1 MKRSVPGH
9 IIVPSGPRRASREGQ
24 ESQAAASA
32 TNDAENQLGSESK
45 QCPENDTCQNPATAI
60 AFFEPLEVFLESLG
74 QMCQTLC
81 GFSHFETILTLFH
94 AEHIEISANAIDSFG
109 EHFQIGSE
117 LRNLLRGRR
126 PPCTSS
132 SSASA
137 SFSQRSELWASQFES
152 TESQIPRTQR
162 RNRSG
167 WSISASQAWP
177 VRDPVIGESE
187 SASVKPGVA
196 LPSEARR
203 SSREADVRLARRPA
217 RRRDRGLSVPCVH
230 AFQDRSR
237 IPRIPPAS
245 TSLSIFA

>member
-1 MKRSVPGH
+1 MTPARTQPRRSRSSSRLRCSSNRWVRCAKPCAVSVTLKRFSRRSTLNTSRSRRTPSTRSESTSRSVRSYAIFSVGVGLRALRPVPLPH
-9 IIVPSGPRRASREGQ
+9 PFPSVPSFGQASSRA
-24 ESQAAASA
+24 
-32 TNDAENQLGSESK
+32 
-45 QCPENDTCQNPATAI
+45 QNPRFPAPSDGI
-60 AFFEPLEVFLESLG
+60 DRDGRSLPARHG
-74 QMCQTLC
+74 
-81 GFSHFETILTLFH
+81 
-94 AEHIEISANAIDSFG
+94 
-109 EHFQIGSE
+109 
-117 LRNLLRGRR
+117 
-126 PPCTSS
+126 
-132 SSASA
+132 
-137 SFSQRSELWASQFES
+137 
-152 TESQIPRTQR
+152 
-162 RNRSG
+162 
-167 WSISASQAWP
+167 P